1 MTQSKSK
8 VIKFGSAI
16 AVIVVCLFYL
26 GWTGIQE
33 SKTYYMTIKEL
44 HSDPSAFTK
53 KLRVGGT
60 VEPGSI
66 HKLGSKADFVLIEVD
81 PKTKDRQTL
90 RVKYSGTEPPPDTFK
105 DNSEALVI
113 GKFVK
118 DSSGNDGVFQADEI
132 QAKCASKYASQ
143 PATADSAAPSPSSGK
158 GN

>member
-1 MTQSKSK
+1 MTQSNSK
-8 VIKFGSAI
+8 VVKFGLAI
-16 AVIVVCLFYL
+16 GVIVCCLFYL
-26 GWTGIQE
+26 AWTGVQE
-33 SKTYYMTIKEL
+33 GKSYYMTIKQL
-44 HSDPSAFTK
+44 RSDPTAYSK

-66 HKLGSKADFVLIEVD
+66 HKLGSNADFVLIEVD

-90 RVKYSGTEPPPDTFK
+90 RVIYRGTEPPPDTFK

-113 GKFVK
+113 GEFSK
-118 DSSGNDGVFQADEI
+118 DGVFHAAEV

-143 PATADSAAPSPSSGK
+143 PATADVAPSPSPSSAK

>member
-1 MTQSKSK
+1 MTQSNSK
-8 VIKFGSAI
+8 VFKFGLAI

-33 SKTYYMTIKEL
+33 SKVYYKTIKEL
-44 HSDPSAFTK
+44 HSDPSVYAR
-53 KLRVGGT
+53 KLRVGGK

-66 HKLGSKADFVLIEVD
+66 HKLGSHADFVLIEVD
-81 PKTKDRQTL
+81 PKTKERQTL
-90 RVKYSGTEPPPDTFK
+90 SVSYRGTEPPPDTFK

-113 GKFVK
+113 GEFSK
-118 DSSGNDGVFQADEI
+118 DGVFHATEI

-143 PATADSAAPSPSSGK
+143 PATADAAPSPSSAK